1 MRASLDD
8 APPDERRR
16 ALVPFAPIWR
26 AFAAFTQSDVGKF
39 AHFVERADPYDV
51 RFTLPVVMC
60 AYVFDSGFIDAFR
73 LDFDREAFTATFG
86 RAVTCEAVGFFRHHS
101 PHFADGAAELCLL
114 IAHLMV
120 DGSVE
125 KLKFLMMGA
134 HGGCGIRGGRGGV
147 AGDGAPLFAVVNVAA
162 VDAERAAA
170 ARKQQRNAARAAK
183 RKQARRRRATAG
195 VRARTSARRAE
206 APPPPPP
213 RPSPPAPSRPRR
225 RPPRA
230 AAAASAA
237 AVAAAA
243 RPAAAARR
251 SPGARPAPTTPAP
264 AAPGRAAA
272 PPVKTTPGRRRRRP
286 GPRRGRR
293 RRAARRRRR
302 AETPAPPGLLR
313 LTRADPAL
321 GAFERL
327 LKDRYAEVR
336 PSSARHSRDAP
347 RAQVINAT
355 TPAPEII
362 FYII

>member
-134 HGGCGIRGGRGGV
+134 HGGCGMSRALFFETFPAGTARGP
-147 AGDGAPLFAVVNVAA
+147 AGHAATIAKLSGLAAPRPGAGSPTSVDAFDDASTDDGWPGDAADAETFAGADGAPLFAVVNVAA

-183 RKQARRRRATAG
+183 RKQARRRRATVGVAREDLDARLQRGRGAAAAAAAALAAG
-195 VRARTSARRAE
+195 ALAAAAASAARE
-206 APPPPPP
+206 
-213 RPSPPAPSRPRR
+213 
-225 RPPRA
+225 

-237 AVAAAA
+237 AVAARAPEAA
-243 RPAAAARR
+243 RPARRPRRR
-251 SPGARPAPTTPAP
+251 SPGARPAPTTPVP
-264 AAPGRAAA
+264 AAPRAA
-272 PPVKTTPGRRRRRP
+272 PPPRP
-286 GPRRGRR
+286 
-293 RRAARRRRR
+293 
-302 AETPAPPGLLR
+302 
-313 LTRADPAL
+313 
-321 GAFERL
+321 
-327 LKDRYAEVR
+327 
-336 PSSARHSRDAP
+336 
-347 RAQVINAT
+347 VINAT